1 MRFAILL
8 SLVAFASFGQGRFDR
23 FNQRT
28 DQGRSHRGFEQSSG
42 AYFEFAPA
50 SGAGM
55 GTACACAAITG
66 AKGEALTFTRTGNAT
81 CSKQGL
87 ATTGILNG
95 DLVVCAGDQP
105 RVESSGGVLGLRV
118 EGARTNETLRS
129 QEINNVVWATTA
141 AGVAAPTITADFA
154 AAPDGTTTADRMQI
168 PACPTAGVD
177 ASGANQTSATIAS
190 PSSSSVYLKANAG
203 TPSVSVCMFGLATGT
218 RSCTQFALN
227 TSTWTRAEVPNV
239 TNTGG
244 MNMEIACENRTGS
257 YSGATNTGAADI
269 LVWGAQSEAG
279 AYATSYIPTVA
290 AAVTR
295 NAEAPSFSV
304 GTGPWGCE
312 SASFSVAGYAAAGS
326 NQRVLTLAVGGDRYD
341 QYVNFSGASLQHF
354 TFLSAVT
361 RQHAT
366 SNAPAAAG
374 STSRVLYR
382 QNGTTLVTELDG
394 TTTTSTPSAYTPL
407 NGATTLHVG
416 KYTGGGFELNGIVSR
431 LQLDPTFSRCTP

>member
-1 MRFAILL
+1 MRALLLILI
-8 SLVAFASFGQGRFDR
+8 ASSALGQGRFDR

-28 DQGRSHRGFEQSSG
+28 DQGRSTRGFEQSSY
-42 AYFEFAPA
+42 ASFEFAPA

-55 GTACACAAITG
+55 GTACACTTPTG
-66 AKGEALTFTRTGNAT
+66 AKGEAMTFTRAGDAT

-87 ATTGILNG
+87 ATTGIANG
-95 DLVVCAGDQP
+95 DLVACTANQP

-129 QEINNVVWATTA
+129 REFENAVWATTV

-154 AAPDGTTTADRMQI
+154 VAPDGTTTADRVQI
-168 PACPTAGVD
+168 PACPNAGYD
-177 ASGANQTSATIAS
+177 ASGVNQTSGAIAS
-190 PSSSSVYLKANAG
+190 PSSSSVYLKANSG

-218 RSCTQFALN
+218 RACTQFTLN
-227 TSTWTRAEVPNV
+227 TSTWTRAVVPNV

-257 YSGATNTGAADI
+257 YTGATNTGAADI

-295 NAEAPSFSV
+295 NAEVPSFSL
-304 GTGPWGCE
+304 GASSWGCQ
-312 SASFSVAGYAAAGS
+312 SASFVVSGYAASGN
-326 NQRVLTLAVGGDRYD
+326 NQRVLGLTVGADLYD
-341 QYVNFSGASLQHF
+341 QYINFSGATLQHF
-354 TFLSAVT
+354 TFLSAVM

-374 STSRVLYR
+374 SANRVVYR
-382 QNGTTLVTELDG
+382 QNGTTLVTELNG
-394 TTTTSTPSAYTPL
+394 TTTTSTPAAYTPL
-407 NGATTLHVG
+407 NGAATLHVG
-416 KYTGGGFELNGIVSR
+416 KYTSGGFELNGIISR
-431 LQLDPTFSRCTP
+431 IQVDPSPSRCTP